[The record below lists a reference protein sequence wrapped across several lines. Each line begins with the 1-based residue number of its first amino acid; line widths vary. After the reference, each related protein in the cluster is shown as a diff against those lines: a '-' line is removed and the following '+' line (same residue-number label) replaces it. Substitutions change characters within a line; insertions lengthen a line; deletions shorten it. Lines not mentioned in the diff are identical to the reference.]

1 MRTPRVLALAL
12 LSLSAAPAAGA
23 SAAPPPNDDRA
34 AAQAVPALPAYVIGT
49 LVEVATAPD
58 EAPAGS
64 VWYRYVAATDG
75 RFTATF
81 KAFGDLDADVAAFRQ
96 QRSQLVFL
104 DAEDSDAKGD
114 AGLSFR
120 VKAGQTVLVR
130 VSRRLGSVADR
141 FSLLLSAAAPE
152 VKPPGTPLRRGGVTS
167 TLDRVLRPA
176 EAYSYTMREGVTY
189 RVNIVPI
196 TPPRTA
202 RPAPGPD
209 DEEEG
214 AEQAEPEQTCRANVA
229 LYAPGTTDF
238 DDRPEFTDGCDAYR
252 LFTPARRAGGRYIFR
267 VFTPRGTRGPQR
279 YHLQVA
285 PAGPNDTAP
294 GTFLA
299 NQVTTRGALAATGV
313 NRVDLY
319 RFALKRRSRLK
330 LALEGPGG
338 LAMKL
343 RNDRGKLVE
352 ESSAINRE
360 IAPGRYFVAIQAA
373 AGTRGGYRLRRSSRT
388 ITRST
393 ISISGVPRARGRL
406 GATLTV
412 GLRLR
417 PAVGGPVRVT
427 FQRFDPEAGWQFLR
441 SVDVQARDG
450 RARVG
455 FRPPAVGR
463 FRAKA
468 VYLGTKAAAGSE
480 TGFANV
486 LVTAGG
492 D

>member
-1 MRTPRVLALAL
+1 MRSSRILALALAL
-12 LSLSAAPAAGA
+12 LVVLTAPAAGA
-23 SAAPPPNDDRA
+23 LAAPPANDDRV
-34 AAQAVPALPAYVIGT
+34 AAQAVPSLPAFIAGT
-49 LVEVATAPD
+49 LVEATAGQD
-58 EAPAGS
+58 ESGAA

-75 RFTATF
+75 RFTATLN
-81 KAFGDLDADVAAFRQ
+81 AVGELDAELAAFRQ
-96 QRSQLVFL
+96 QRSQLIFL
-104 DAEDSDAKGD
+104 DAESTDAKG
-114 AGLSFR
+114 AAALSFR
-120 VKAGQTVLVR
+120 VRAGQTVLIR
-130 VSRRLGSVADR
+130 VARRPGSVADKFELR
-141 FSLLLSAAAPE
+141 LSAAAPE
-152 VKPPGTPLRRGGVTS
+152 VKPPGSPLGSKGVTS

-189 RVNIVPI
+189 RVNVVPV
-196 TPPRTA
+196 TPPATA
-202 RPAPGPD
+202 RPRGHED
-209 DEEEG
+209 GEEES
-214 AEQAEPEQTCRANVA
+214 EEELEPTCRARVA

-238 DDRPEFTDGCDAYR
+238 DESPEWTDGCDSYR
-252 LFTPARRAGGRYIFR
+252 LFTPARREGGRYVFR

-294 GTFLA
+294 GVFLA

-319 RFALKRRSRLK
+319 RFQLKSRSRLK
-330 LALEGPGG
+330 LSLAGPDG

-343 RNDRGKLVE
+343 RNDRGALIE
-352 ESSAINRE
+352 ASEAIDRE
-360 IAPGRYFVAIQAA
+360 IAPGRYFVTIQAA

-388 ITRST
+388 ITRSS
-393 ISISGVPRARGRL
+393 ISISGVARARGRL

-412 GLRLR
+412 GVRLR

-441 SVDVQARDG
+441 AVDVRASRGSARL
-450 RARVG
+450 G

-463 FRAKA
+463 YRARA
-468 VYLGTKAAAGSE
+468 EYLGTKAAAGSE

-492 D
+492 G

>member
-1 MRTPRVLALAL
+1 MRAPRILAIAL
-12 LSLSAAPAAGA
+12 LSLLSAPATGA
-23 SAAPPPNDDRA
+23 SAAPPPNDSRA
-34 AAQAVPALPAYVIGT
+34 SAQAVAALPAYLTGT
-49 LVEVATAPD
+49 LVDATTAPD

-81 KAFGDLDADVAAFRQ
+81 KAFGDLDAAIDAFRQ

-104 DAEDSDAKGD
+104 DAETSDTKGE

-120 VKAGQTVLVR
+120 VKAGQTVLIR
-130 VSRRLGSVADR
+130 VSRQTGSVADR

-152 VKPPGTPLRRGGVTS
+152 VKPPGTPLGRGGVTS

-176 EAYSYTMREGVTY
+176 EAYSYTMRQGVTY
-189 RVNIVPI
+189 RVNVVPI
-196 TPPRTA
+196 TPPKIA
-202 RPAPGPD
+202 KPAPD
-209 DEEEG
+209 VDVEED
-214 AEQAEPEQTCRANVA
+214 AEPAEPVQPCRANVA
-229 LYAPGTTDF
+229 LYAPGTTF
-238 DDRPEFTDGCDAYR
+238 ADRPEFTVGCDDYR
-252 LFTPARRAGGRYIFR
+252 LFTPARRAGGRYVFR

-294 GTFLA
+294 GTFLS
-299 NQVTTRGALAATGV
+299 NQVTTRGALSAVGV

-319 RFALKRRSRLK
+319 RFQLKSRSRLK
-330 LALEGPGG
+330 LALNGPEGF
-338 LAMKL
+338 AMKL
-343 RNDRGKLVE
+343 RNDRGALVE
-352 ESSAINRE
+352 QSSAINRE

-373 AGTRGGYRLRRSSRT
+373 AGTRGSYRLRRSSRT

-412 GLRLR
+412 GVRLR

-441 SVDVQARDG
+441 AVDVQARNG
-450 RARVG
+450 RARIG

-486 LVTAGG
+486 LVSAGAG
-492 D
+492 